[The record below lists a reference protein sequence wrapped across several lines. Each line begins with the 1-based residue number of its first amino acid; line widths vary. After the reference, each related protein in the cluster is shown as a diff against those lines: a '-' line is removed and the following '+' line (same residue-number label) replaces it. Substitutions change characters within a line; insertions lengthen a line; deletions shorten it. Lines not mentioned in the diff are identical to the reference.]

1 MPSTSPHRAGPG
13 GYLLAAGLTLAL
25 GTVQL
30 LLMPVLRGRFPFLL
44 FFPAIIGSSLVGGLG
59 PGLLAVGV
67 AVLYSA
73 FALLPPS
80 GSAYITNRGD
90 MLALGVFSI
99 VGIVAAA
106 GSERLRRSRTEALAA
121 RVALVES
128 EARLASR
135 DVSKD
140 HFLAVLAHELRQ
152 PLQAIGMAA
161 TALRAPDTDPALI
174 SGVIDRQVQQ
184 LTRLVSDLNDL
195 TRIKEGRVLFE
206 QRAFDIRDALEAA
219 TEAHRAVLAQRQ
231 VQLLLHVAD
240 AALPVLGDPARLQQ
254 VFSNL
259 LHNAAHATQAGG
271 TVDVVASRDTHHV
284 VIRVRDTGTGIAPER
299 LPEIFSLFVKDGPG
313 GSAHAGVG
321 LALVHSIV
329 TRHGGNVQVR
339 SEGVGRG
346 AEFEVRLPCV
356 TA

>member
-1 MPSTSPHRAGPG
+1 MTNPSPHRAGPG
-13 GYLLAAGLTLAL
+13 GYVLAAGLTLAL
-25 GTVQL
+25 GTMQL

-44 FFPAIIGSSLVGGLG
+44 FFPAIIVSALVGGIA
-59 PGLLAVGV
+59 PGFLAVGV

-73 FALLPPS
+73 LALLPPT
-80 GSAYITNRGD
+80 GSAYISNGGD
-90 MLALGVFSI
+90 RLALGVFSL
-99 VGIVAAA
+99 VGMLAVAA
-106 GSERLRRSRTEALAA
+106 SERLRRSRSDAQAA
-121 RVALVES
+121 RLALVES

-161 TALRAPDTDPALI
+161 TALRTPEGDPALI

-219 TEAHRAVLAQRQ
+219 AEAHRGVLAQRQ
-231 VQLLLHVAD
+231 VQFAVHVAD
-240 AALPVLGDPARLQQ
+240 APLPVLGDQARLQQ

-259 LHNAAHATQAGG
+259 LHNATHATPPGG
-271 TVDVVASRDTHHV
+271 TVDVVASRDAHHA
-284 VIRVRDTGTGIAPER
+284 VIRVRDTGTGIAPEL

-313 GSAHAGVG
+313 GSAHAGIG
-321 LALVHSIV
+321 LALVQSIV
-329 TRHGGNVQVR
+329 TRHGGSVQVR
-339 SEGVGRG
+339 SEGIGLG

-356 TA
+356 AA